1 MHIAI
6 LATDWIRKSIEEK
19 GIPSTIHI
27 TWVEDITALCA
38 LDADVYIDGL
48 YNQAIHDGEA
58 HSYFLRSI
66 QHKSIWVSS
75 ISKTLADIPFSCVRF
90 NGWNTLFN
98 PKNME
103 IAAPEQFK
111 NHITDITKLLNWN
124 YTLVPD
130 VLGMVTPKVVS
141 MIINEAY
148 YALEENVS
156 TKSDIDIAMKLGT
169 NYPYGPF
176 EWAEKI
182 GLLNVY
188 ALLKTLSIKDNR
200 YIVAKILEEEITN
213 PK

>member
-6 LATDWIRKSIEEK
+6 LATDWIRKSIEEIA
-19 GIPSTIHI
+19 IPSSVNII
-27 TWVEDITALCA
+27 WVEDIAALSKA
-38 LDADVYIDGL
+38 NTDVYIDGL
-48 YNQAIHDGEA
+48 YEIENGHEP
-58 HSYFLRSI
+58 FLQSI
-66 QHKSIWVSS
+66 QHKPIWVSS
-75 ISKTLADIPFSCVRF
+75 IVKTLTDIAFLCIRF

-98 PKNME
+98 PKNIE

-130 VLGMVTPKVVS
+130 VSGMITPKVVS

-176 EWAEKI
+176 EWAERI
-182 GLLNVY
+182 GLEHIY
-188 ALLKTLSIKDNR
+188 KLLKNLSISDKR
-200 YIVAKILEEEITN
+200 FVVAKALEVEWL
-213 PK
+213 KYL